1 VNRWIAP
8 LAIAVVAL
16 AFGVSQFASA
26 SRLSVTPKDVGIYQL
41 TTKPNVPKVLQVTAS
56 EDTWNDDQA
65 TNATHGTDVRLGIAD
80 STSVC
85 YVINNATCT
94 TYRNARTYLKFDLS
108 ALPAGATVQSA
119 TVQLTGGPTTI
130 SATPLSLRRVTT
142 AWTEA
147 ALTYNTRPS
156 TSGSG
161 AVTAAATT
169 SGSTKVATFNV
180 LSFVQNRATTS
191 IANGFEIRPNGTTDS
206 WWYSSEWGTASQRP
220 TLTVI
225 YQ

>member
-8 LAIAVVAL
+8 LVIAVAAL

-26 SRLSVTPKDVGIYQL
+26 SQLSVTPKNVKVFQL
-41 TTKPNVPKVLQVTAS
+41 TTKPTVPKVLQVTAS

-65 TNATHGTDVRLGIAD
+65 TTTTHGNDVRLGIAD
-80 STSVC
+80 ATSIC

-94 TYRNARTYLKFDLS
+94 TFRNARTYLKFDLS
-108 ALPAGATVQSA
+108 GLPAGATIQSA
-119 TVQLTGGPTTI
+119 TIQLSGGPTTMI
-130 SATPLSLRRVTT
+130 AAPLTIRRVTT

-147 ALTYNTRPS
+147 ALTYNTRPT

-161 AVTAAATT
+161 AVTAAASNVGGTE
-169 SGSTKVATFNV
+169 VATFNV
-180 LSFVQNRATTS
+180 LALVQNRATATLT
-191 IANGFEIRPNGTTDS
+191 NGFELRPNGTTDS
-206 WWYSSEWGTASQRP
+206 WWYSSEWATASQRP